1 VPEGSIQPG
10 RTVLVLGAGAS
21 LAEAIGHHPK
31 RDRLHP
37 PLDRTFFSRAARHIR
52 NEPKTSDRARL
63 LNRVVSTAQDL
74 GVADV
79 CGQNPEISLE
89 EHLGRLYFDL
99 NTSATSSNI
108 QAYYDLVRLYN
119 SELLTTTNWMV
130 NRNGVIRRLVQ
141 RELRTSHLSV
151 ITFNHDLLIENAL
164 ATLPGSRNPGA
175 WCLAHAYGLSDDV
188 RPISDPSEVYIL
200 ECPGDRERHIPIF
213 KMHGS
218 CNWVYRTRNEY
229 PSAQVAR
236 GTRSLFLWVNK
247 QISQSTHM
255 ATTEPVAATSR
266 RGGRSRWY
274 MWPLIVPPVY
284 EKHSYITGELKRV
297 WDDAWTALSEAT
309 RVIFWGYSFPRAD
322 LHARYFFTA
331 VAHRNQALKQPI
343 LINPD
348 PRSQDELW
356 AVLQPQRV
364 LHYRNIR
371 AFLNEA
377 A

>member
-1 VPEGSIQPG
+1 MPEASTQRG

-21 LAEAIGHHPK
+21 LSEAIGHHPK

-52 NEPKTSDRARL
+52 REAKTSDRARL
-63 LNRVVSTAQDL
+63 LNRVVSTAENL

-79 CGQNPEISLE
+79 CGQNPAISLE

-99 NTSATSSNI
+99 NTAATSDNI
-108 QAYYDLVRLYN
+108 EAYYDLVRLYN

-130 NRNGVIRRLVQ
+130 GRNGVIRRLIQ
-141 RELRTSHLSV
+141 RELSDSDVSV

-164 ATLPGSRNPGA
+164 ATLPLSRYPGA
-175 WCLAHAYGLSDDV
+175 WCLDHAYGLSNDV
-188 RPISDPSEVYIL
+188 DVISDPTDSYSL
-200 ECPGDRERHIPIF
+200 DCPGHREQHIPIY

-229 PSAQVAR
+229 PSAPVAR
-236 GTRSLFLWVNK
+236 GTRSLFLWTNK
-247 QISQSTHM
+247 EISQSTHM
-255 ATTEPVAATSR
+255 DSEEPAGTTTR
-266 RGGRSRWY
+266 RGGRFRWH

-297 WDDAWTALSEAT
+297 WDNAWTALSEAT
-309 RVIFWGYSFPRAD
+309 RVVFWGYSFPRAD

-331 VAHRNQALKQPI
+331 IAHRNEALKRPI

-364 LHYRNIR
+364 SHYRNIS
-371 AFLNEA
+371 AFLSEA
-377 A
+377 G